1 MVRGERGKQGFSH
14 HCSWCKLKSLLIKR
28 SEHSRFACQG
38 MPSIMNLSLKKLAAS
53 TLILASLSSF
63 ASLANA
69 TVTAQQSAVI
79 LKTFSD
85 TSVKDFRQF
94 LNSLANADVVKTADF
109 GPAISAFLDN
119 KPLSA
124 AQQNDIHR
132 LLGLYTRMKYGSAAT
147 ETLRELVAIP
157 TVRVDGVAQHE
168 NPAFIKIADKIKSLA
183 EGFDLKF
190 RNVDNRVYEVS
201 LDGASDEVVGI
212 HVHADVVP
220 VTLDNW
226 VLPDGTRL
234 DPFKVTLIGD
244 RMYGRGTED
253 DKNGI
258 VVALYAMK
266 VIKEEKLPLARNFK
280 LLIDTTEETAGD
292 AIPYYFE
299 RNPTPAYNLALD
311 GGYPVVIAEKGYGT
325 VMASFARRQAEGEG
339 AEIVS
344 MTGGM
349 ATNQIPSKSVA
360 TLLTDKPA
368 ELAASLQQAGAEY
381 VKSNGGDFEVDARV
395 DGKDVKL
402 TVTGVSAHSSAP
414 QSGVNPVARMLD
426 FINSLQGKVAL
437 KHNQI
442 TDAARYAADNWGLD
456 YLGSKLGVGFS
467 DDFMGPLTASL
478 TYVAMDEKAFK
489 LAVNLRVPKGKSPQV
504 LKSEIAEK
512 LAAWS
517 TKTAI
522 KPAFDYSIAEPM
534 YRNPEGEWVKA
545 LLAVASEN
553 LGMEHTFGTSAGA
566 TSVHSLPNGVQFGL
580 ARPEVK
586 YTGHTDNEFKT
597 TGQFLLDLQIVTE
610 MMGRIGQLPK
620 L

>member
-1 MVRGERGKQGFSH
+1 
-14 HCSWCKLKSLLIKR
+14 
-28 SEHSRFACQG
+28 
-38 MPSIMNLSLKKLAAS
+38 MNVSLKKLAVS

-63 ASLANA
+63 TSLANA

-94 LNSLANADVVKTADF
+94 LNNLASADMVKTADF

-119 KPLSA
+119 KQLSA

-168 NPAFIKIADKIKSLA
+168 NPAFIKIADKIKRLA
-183 EGFDLKF
+183 EGFNLKF

-220 VTLDNW
+220 VTPDNW

-325 VMASFARRQAEGEG
+325 VMASFARRKAEGEG

-368 ELAASLQQAGAEY
+368 ELAASLQQVGAEY
-381 VKSNGGDFEVDARV
+381 VKSNGGDFEVDARG

-489 LAVNLRVPKGKSPQV
+489 LAVNLRLPKGKSPQV

-553 LGMEHTFGTSAGA
+553 LGMAHTFGTSAGA

>member
-1 MVRGERGKQGFSH
+1 
-14 HCSWCKLKSLLIKR
+14 
-28 SEHSRFACQG
+28 
-38 MPSIMNLSLKKLAAS
+38 MNFSLKHLAAS

-63 ASLANA
+63 TLTAQANI
-69 TVTAQQSAVI
+69 TPQQSAAI

-85 TSVKDFRQF
+85 TSVTDFRQF
-94 LNSLANADVVKTADF
+94 LGGLAKSDLGKTDNL

-119 KPLSA
+119 KTLTPD
-124 AQQNDIHR
+124 QQNEIHR
-132 LLGLYTRMKYGSAAT
+132 LLGLYARVKYGAAAT

-157 TVRVDGVAQHE
+157 TFRVEGVDQHD
-168 NPAFIKIADKIKSLA
+168 NPEFIKIADKIKGLA
-183 EGFDLKF
+183 QAFNLNF
-190 RNVDNRVYEVS
+190 RNIDNRVYEIS
-201 LDGASDEVVGI
+201 LEGSSDEVVGI
-212 HVHADVVP
+212 HAHADVVP
-220 VTLDNW
+220 VTPENW
-226 VLPDGTRL
+226 VLKDGTKL

-280 LLIDTTEETAGD
+280 LLVDTTEETTGD

-299 RNPTPAYNLALD
+299 HNPTPNYNLALD

-325 VMASFARRQAEGEG
+325 VMANFAKRKAEGKG
-339 AEIVS
+339 AEIIS

-349 ATNQIPSKSVA
+349 ATNQIPSTSVV
-360 TLLTDKPA
+360 TLLSEKPV
-368 ELAASLQQAGAEY
+368 ELAASLQKAGAEY
-381 VKSNGGDFEVDARV
+381 AKSNGGNFDVTAKV

-402 TVTGVSAHSSAP
+402 TVTGVSAHSSEP
-414 QSGVNPVARMLD
+414 ESGINPVSRMLG
-426 FINSLQGKVAL
+426 FINSLDGKVAL
-437 KHNQI
+437 KHNHI

-456 YLGSKLGVGFS
+456 YLGGKLGVGFS
-467 DDFMGPLTASL
+467 DAFMGPLTASL
-478 TYVAMDEKAFK
+478 TYVGMDDKAFK
-489 LAVNLRVPKGKSPQV
+489 LAVNLRAPKGKSPET
-504 LKSEIAEK
+504 LKSEIADK
-512 LAAWS
+512 LDAWS
-517 TKTAI
+517 KKTHVAV
-522 KPAFDYSIAEPM
+522 AFDYSIAEPM

-553 LGMEHTFGTSAGA
+553 LGMEHKYGTSAGA
-566 TSVHSLPNGVQFGL
+566 TSVHELPNGVQFGL

-597 TGQFLLDLQIVTE
+597 VDQFLLDLQIVTE

>member
-1 MVRGERGKQGFSH
+1 
-14 HCSWCKLKSLLIKR
+14 
-28 SEHSRFACQG
+28 
-38 MPSIMNLSLKKLAAS
+38 MNLSLKKLAAS

-79 LKTFSD
+79 LQTFSE

-94 LNSLANADVVKTADF
+94 LNNLASADVVKTADF

-119 KPLSA
+119 KQLSA
-124 AQQNDIHR
+124 SQQNDIHR

-168 NPAFIKIADKIKSLA
+168 NPAFIKIADTIKRLA
-183 EGFDLKF
+183 EGFNLKF

-201 LDGASDEVVGI
+201 LDGAGDEVVGI

-226 VLPDGTRL
+226 VVPDGTRL

-325 VMASFARRQAEGEG
+325 VMASFDRRQAEGEG

-360 TLLTDKPA
+360 TLVTDKPA

-426 FINSLQGKVAL
+426 FINSLRGKVAL
-437 KHNQI
+437 KQNQI

-517 TKTAI
+517 TKTSI
-522 KPAFDYSIAEPM
+522 KPVFDYSIAEPM